1 MAEDG
6 VIKTWGWGEHGQLG
20 LGNSSDQTRP
30 QAVSLGRGVEEEKA
44 AAPKIKVYCGSG
56 FTIVVITSL
65 LRPHQQLF
73 ECSTSVIPC

>member
-1 MAEDG
+1 MMAEDG

-20 LGNSSDQTRP
+20 LGNTSDQTRP
-30 QAVSLGRGVEEEKA
+30 QPVSLCRDVGEEEG

-65 LRPHQQLF
+65 LRPH
-73 ECSTSVIPC
+73 